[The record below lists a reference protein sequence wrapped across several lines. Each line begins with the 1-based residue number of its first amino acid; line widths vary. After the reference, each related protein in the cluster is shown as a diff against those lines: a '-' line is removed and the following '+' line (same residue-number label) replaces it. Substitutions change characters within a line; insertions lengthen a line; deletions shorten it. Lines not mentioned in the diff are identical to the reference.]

1 MVCWTNYADLGKIS
15 TLEKKKIYPYCDT
28 PALTKSKLGVSK
40 CELETLSCV
49 IYLSRP
55 TTRFKLVAIS
65 LINFSNLDAT
75 AYRFFSVY
83 IIGDLIRS
91 HAHYIDNDKSA
102 ATGRY
107 QPSYYR
113 SKYASKNFPKIFR
126 ETAKIISARRR
137 IRRTLK

>member
-1 MVCWTNYADLGKIS
+1 MVTNPYQRGWIS
-15 TLEKKKIYPYCDT
+15 LIHLYPANDTGCIRVIKASVTYGLLDKLRRSRKNKYTREKRKKIYPYCDT

-107 QPSYYR
+107 
-113 SKYASKNFPKIFR
+113 
-126 ETAKIISARRR
+126 
-137 IRRTLK
+137 